1 MLPTPQKS
9 PFHGSTLLES
19 EIFISHELWNLILER
34 GSIKG
39 QYVCLEITTLHMC
52 LLLSVSLDI

>member
-1 MLPTPQKS
+1 MLHTPQKS

-19 EIFISHELWNLILER
+19 EIFISHKLCNLILER

-39 QYVCLEITTLHMC
+39 Q
-52 LLLSVSLDI
+52 S